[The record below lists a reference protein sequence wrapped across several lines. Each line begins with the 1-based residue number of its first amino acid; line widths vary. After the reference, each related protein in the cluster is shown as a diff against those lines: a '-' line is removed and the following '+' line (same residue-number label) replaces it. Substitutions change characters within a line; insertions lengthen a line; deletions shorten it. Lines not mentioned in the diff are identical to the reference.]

1 MAKKKS
7 FEDSMAELEQIIE
20 ELETGE
26 LSLEESIERYERAYK
41 AVKTCRDMLS
51 TAERKIQLL
60 VETEEGKLEEEPLD
74 PSDED
79 TGDEPEAQ

>member
-7 FEDSMAELEQIIE
+7 FEDSMTELEQIID

-26 LSLEESIERYERAYK
+26 LGLEDSIQLYERAFK
-41 AVKTCRDMLS
+41 AVKNCRETLS
-51 TAERKIQLL
+51 AAEKKIQLL

-79 TGDEPEAQ
+79 MGDGPAAQ